1 MKLWPKTA
9 YWRTVTLIVSVT
21 LVMQLAL
28 VAMLYVYLYAPSAQQ
43 YAQLATLQMKS
54 ADADKV
60 RKLTGV
66 EIVDSQELNS
76 WHWPMMEDIAPR
88 LTTEISNNLEM
99 RLSITP
105 PAVWV
110 RSPDLPNKW
119 IRVPLQPLQ
128 RGDWFVIWLWL
139 AGIPVLAMIGASLLV
154 RALNRPLKHL
164 EMVARRVGA
173 GEPVPVLDDR
183 RGPLEI
189 RAVNKAFNQMAR
201 DLLQAQKDRALL
213 LAGVSHDLR
222 TPLTRLR
229 LTAELMSSSDPD
241 LTEGIIQDIED
252 MDAILEQFISFMRD
266 GSDEATEYSDIN
278 QVLAEVIAKYDAQG
292 IDIHAELNVTPAI
305 SFKRLAMK
313 RLFTNLVANA
323 VKYAGGKIE
332 VLSRTQDHEIV
343 ISFMDRGPGVK
354 EEDIA
359 YLFQPFAR
367 GEKSRTTQ
375 GSGLGLAI
383 ARRITDMHHGRIELV
398 NREGGGLEAR
408 VMLPIAGKLLQPEN
422 FSKRVR

>member
-1 MKLWPKTA
+1 LKLWPKTA

-21 LVMQLAL
+21 LVMQIAL

-43 YAQLATLQMKS
+43 YAQLATLQMNS
-54 ADADKV
+54 TEFSKV
-60 RKLTGV
+60 QKLTGI
-66 EIVDSQELNS
+66 EIVDNHELDT
-76 WHWPMMEDIAPR
+76 WRWPLLEEVARR
-88 LTTEISNNLEM
+88 LNTEIPANMEM
-99 RLSITP
+99 RLSVTP
-105 PAVWV
+105 PAVWM

-119 IRVPLQPLQ
+119 IKVPLQPLQ
-128 RGDWFVIWLWL
+128 RGDWFVIWIWL

-164 EMVARRVGA
+164 ETVARRVGA
-173 GEPVPVLDDR
+173 GEPAPVLNDQ

-229 LTAELMSSSDPD
+229 LTAELLSSSEPE

-278 QVLAEVIAKYDAQG
+278 QVLAEVVAKYDAQG
-292 IDIHAELNVTPAI
+292 VDIRAELSNAPPI

-323 VKYAGGKIE
+323 VKYAGGQIE

-343 ISFMDRGPGVK
+343 ISIMDRGPGVK
-354 EEDIA
+354 EEDIP

-408 VMLPIAGKLLQPEN
+408 LALPIAGKLLQPEN